1 MKDEPKE
8 NILRAINK
16 GMRHNDF
23 KRIGLIYEAME
34 GNQNE
39 PFASMHA
46 KDQKYTPDESKWPTA
61 VKTMKMGTEYAGTLN
76 LRFDKN
82 ALMPFLKQ
90 ENESATDFLKA
101 VGVPI
106 GDNNSQEGDF
116 GGDESEVGN
125 LTAFE
130 VEKIIAAVDYLFGT
144 QLQYDELENLIY
156 HLDMGDEPEERSMGY
171 KPKSFK
177 DA

>member
-1 MKDEPKE
+1 
-8 NILRAINK
+8 
-16 GMRHNDF
+16 MRNNDF
-23 KRIGLIYEAME
+23 KKIGLIYEAME

-106 GDNNSQEGDF
+106 G
-116 GGDESEVGN
+116 GDESEVGN

-130 VEKIIAAVDYLFGT
+130 VEKIMAAVDYLFGT
-144 QLQYDELENLIY
+144 VLQYDELENLIY

>member
-1 MKDEPKE
+1 
-8 NILRAINK
+8 
-16 GMRHNDF
+16 MRNNDF
-23 KRIGLIYEAME
+23 KKIGLIYEAME

-61 VKTMKMGTEYAGTLN
+61 VKTMKMRTKYAGVLN

-106 GDNNSQEGDF
+106 EDQEGDF
-116 GGDESEVGN
+116 DASEVGN

-144 QLQYDELENLIY
+144 QLQYDNFENLIY
-156 HLDMGDEPEERSMGY
+156 HLDMTSDLGGDDDEEPETRHGDLGY
-171 KPKSFK
+171 SDKTFK

>member
-1 MKDEPKE
+1 
-8 NILRAINK
+8 
-16 GMRHNDF
+16 MRNNDF

-61 VKTMKMGTEYAGTLN
+61 VKTMKMRTEYAGTLN

-106 GDNNSQEGDF
+106 V
-116 GGDESEVGN
+116 GDESEVGN

-130 VEKIIAAVDYLFGT
+130 VEKIMAAVDYLFGT